1 MSVVLSQPIVDLG
14 DDGRPSWLSQEA
26 EIPRTQH
33 TFGNR
38 IGLAG
43 SMTLWPVHLDRVLGD
58 LGISEVLVWQAI
70 VASTVARRDLSRAWT
85 GDKDCDE
92 AGCDEPLET
101 KHRKIFVRDVAVIA
115 REVDVIER
123 PVRQSHVD
131 RCDVADEGAPVGR
144 ACIILVDI
152 IDSLYD
158 KLGDLSVP
166 R

>member
-1 MSVVLSQPIVDLG
+1 
-14 DDGRPSWLSQEA
+14 
-26 EIPRTQH
+26 
-33 TFGNR
+33 
-38 IGLAG
+38 
-43 SMTLWPVHLDRVLGD
+43 MTLGPVHLDRVLGD

-70 VASTVARRDLSRAWT
+70 VASTVARRDLSGAWAGNLDVVSREIT
-85 GDKDCDE
+85 MWMDWTHKDRDE

-101 KHRKIFVRDVAVIA
+101 KHRKVFVRDVAAMA

-123 PVRQSHVD
+123 PIRQTHVD